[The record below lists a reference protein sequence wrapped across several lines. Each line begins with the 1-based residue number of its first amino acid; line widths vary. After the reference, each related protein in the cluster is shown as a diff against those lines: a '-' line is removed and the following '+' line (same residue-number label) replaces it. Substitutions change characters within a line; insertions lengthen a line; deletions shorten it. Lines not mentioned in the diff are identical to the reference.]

1 MTRLPNW
8 SPYAAAVLAFAAG
21 MWQKWPCHSAGWPYD
36 RELIFG
42 RLCYSDFPVLYEGR
56 GLAQGHFPYST
67 ERSFEYPVLT
77 GYLADITARLSG
89 TPAAYYLL
97 NAFVMLACTLVTVWA
112 TVRLTGRTGAG
123 LIVGLSPVLAV
134 TGTIN
139 WDMLP
144 VMFTMLALLLFK
156 RDQQWLAGVA
166 IGLGT
171 AAKLY
176 PALLLLAFLVAS
188 RRRGSSR
195 LGPPPAAGERKAH
208 WPPLALASRP
218 VIAAGLTWVV
228 VNLPVVVLFPDGW
241 LEFFRLNQS
250 RPADFGSVY
259 YALEL
264 LGIKTPS
271 LNVLAMVA
279 LGLCVLAILLWAP
292 RDPVV
297 LSFLLVAAFLVTN
310 KVYSPQYVLW
320 LLPLAVAAG
329 APLLSLVL
337 WQAGELAYWW
347 SVWKHLHG
355 SITYDG
361 YAFFVF
367 ARVAV
372 TLVLCASVVIAF
384 RHERVLARSS

>member
-1 MTRLPNW
+1 MRLPRW
-8 SPYAAAVLAFAAG
+8 SPYAAAVLTFAVG

-36 RELIFG
+36 RALIFG
-42 RLCYSDFPVLYEGR
+42 RMCYSDFPVLYEGR
-56 GLAQGHFPYST
+56 GLAEGNFPYAT

-77 GYLADITARLSG
+77 GYLADITARLSD
-89 TPAAYYLL
+89 TAATYYLL
-97 NAFVMLACTLVTVWA
+97 NTLVMLACTMVTIWA
-112 TVRLTGRTGAG
+112 TVRLTGRTAAG

-144 VMFTMLALLLFK
+144 VMFTMLALMFFK

-176 PALLLLAFLVAS
+176 PALLLLAFM
-188 RRRGSSR
+188 
-195 LGPPPAAGERKAH
+195 
-208 WPPLALASRP
+208 ALRP
-218 VIAAGLTWVV
+218 VLSAALTWLV
-228 VNLPVVVLFPDGW
+228 VNLPVIVLYPDGW

-259 YALEL
+259 YALQLVGVE
-264 LGIKTPS
+264 TPA
-271 LNVLAMVA
+271 LNVVAMVA
-279 LGLCVLAILLWAP
+279 LGLCVLAIMLWAP

-297 LSFLLVAAFLVTN
+297 LSFLLVTAFLVTN

-320 LLPLAVAAG
+320 LLPMAVAAG
-329 APLLSLVL
+329 APLLILAL
-337 WQAGELAYWW
+337 WQLAEVGYWW
-347 SVWKHLHG
+347 SVWKHLIG
-355 SITYDG
+355 SISYEG

-367 ARVAV
+367 ARVAAV
-372 TLVLCASVVIAF
+372 AILTVSVLLTHP
-384 RHERVLARSS
+384 RRSLSTSPIGPSSRRSA